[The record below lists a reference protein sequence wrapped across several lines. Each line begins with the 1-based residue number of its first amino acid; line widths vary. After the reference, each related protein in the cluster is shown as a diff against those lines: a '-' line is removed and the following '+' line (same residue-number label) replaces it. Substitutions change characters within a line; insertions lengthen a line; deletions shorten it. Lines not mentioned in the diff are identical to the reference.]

1 MDTVVRE
8 DLLRKRASW
17 SRGVSRV
24 EMCVKA
30 ALPARQGK
38 EQVPRPQALVI

>member
-8 DLLRKRASW
+8 HLLRKRASW

-24 EMCVKA
+24 DKCVKA
-30 ALPARQGK
+30 ALPGRQGK
-38 EQVPRPQALVI
+38 EQVPKPQALVI